1 MISVEPE
8 NWNPGPLH
16 IKGPKSRP
24 RSPIDRE
31 TQQKLLEGPRIW
43 PRTTLC
49 PTYRK
54 TPEEKDR
61 FSTGAA
67 QGKRLPAPYCGAHY
81 LTNPY
86 SYHAIQVFPN
96 HSDVRVDKTS
106 NHLK

>member
-1 MISVEPE
+1 MES
-8 NWNPGPLH
+8 GPLH

-43 PRTTLC
+43 LRTTLC

-54 TPEEKDR
+54 TPDEKDR

-86 SYHAIQVFPN
+86 SYHAIQLFPN